1 MLNHCIFSY
10 FAFLSLS
17 LFKIHVWCAFQMAMV
32 VVCKY
37 LYTHNIKI
45 LNYD

>member
-17 LFKIHVWCAFQMAMV
+17 LLKIHAFQMAMV